1 MKLLFPE
8 LLDTLYQK
16 GYTDVV
22 AVCCEMIEGH
32 EARYMN
38 RHISLRLP
46 RFFAITQTTPLLYTY
61 EDTKEVMQMMTSL
74 VHAEEDEQVVLVGHG
89 RDGAANAVYCLAD
102 YILQQ
107 EGHPQ
112 YHVGTISGYPTLQNI
127 KDILRKSGCR
137 KVVLAPLIMVAAG
150 HATKDIFLTWR
161 EALEAEGYEVRLVK
175 KGVLEFPEIRQ
186 LMIERIKREIA
197 EP

>member
-1 MKLLFPE
+1 
-8 LLDTLYQK
+8 
-16 GYTDVV
+16 
-22 AVCCEMIEGH
+22 
-32 EARYMN
+32 
-38 RHISLRLP
+38 
-46 RFFAITQTTPLLYTY
+46 
-61 EDTKEVMQMMTSL
+61 
-74 VHAEEDEQVVLVGHG
+74 
-89 RDGAANAVYCLAD
+89 LAD

-127 KDILRKSGCR
+127 KGILRKSGCR